1 MALRD
6 QPYIP
11 LYVQDFLTDEK
22 LNSCDAS
29 SQGVYIK
36 IMCILHKQETY
47 GCILLK
53 QKDKQNSS
61 MIKNFALK
69 FAKLLPFDTETV
81 ENALN
86 ELVEEEVLCI
96 DNDTIYQRRMV
107 KDGNTSFERSKAAKK
122 GGGNPNLFKQTSK
135 QKDKQITEDEYEYE
149 NENETVNKDENKKEN
164 RVVIFP
170 FDSENFKKYWDYWK
184 EYKKKEHKFTYKSEI
199 SEQAALK
206 KLSELADGNED
217 TALKII
223 EQSIAQGWAGIFELK
238 TDNKINKASIEND
251 LKYFEDRKKSG
262 AYQ

>member
-1 MALRD
+1 MALRN

-11 LYVQDFLTDEK
+11 LYVQDYLTDEK
-22 LNSCDAS
+22 LNMCSLA
-29 SQGVYIK
+29 SQGVYMK
-36 IMCILHKQETY
+36 LMCIMHKSDEY
-47 GCILLK
+47 GTILLK
-53 QKDKQNSS
+53 QKDKQNKSTCL
-61 MIKNFALK
+61 NFATK
-69 FAKLLPFDTETV
+69 VAKLLPIQVQPLHDAIT
-81 ENALN
+81 
-86 ELVEEEVLCI
+86 ELVDEGVLQI
-96 DNDTIYQRRMV
+96 SGDKLVQKRMVRDNDISDKRANAGYKGGKTTQFA
-107 KDGNTSFERSKAAKK
+107 KAKKKAKSKANSE
-122 GGGNPNLFKQTSK
+122 G
-135 QKDKQITEDEYEYE
+135 E
-149 NENETVNKDENKKEN
+149 NENENESEDVSKSKAI
-164 RVVIFP
+164 IFP